1 MVDPTGKAA
10 SVRLTSAQRHE
21 LGAIADE
28 LATLARSGPALPGSI
43 AERLTRCGR
52 ENCACHAD
60 PPRRHGPYFHW
71 TRKVAQ
77 KTVGRWLSAEQAHD
91 YGRWVQN
98 DRRLREL
105 VGRLEAIGLQAVD
118 ADPRWER

>member
-1 MVDPTGKAA
+1 M
-10 SVRLTSAQRHE
+10 RLTTAQRQELGRIAHE
-21 LGAIADE
+21 LAA
-28 LATLARSGPALPGSI
+28 LARSGPALPGTI

-52 ENCACHAD
+52 ANCACHAD

-71 TRKVAQ
+71 TRKVAN
-77 KTVGRWLSAEQAHD
+77 KTVGRWLSPDQAD
-91 YGRWVQN
+91 EYRRWVDT

-105 VGRLEAIGLQAVD
+105 LGRLESIGLEAVE